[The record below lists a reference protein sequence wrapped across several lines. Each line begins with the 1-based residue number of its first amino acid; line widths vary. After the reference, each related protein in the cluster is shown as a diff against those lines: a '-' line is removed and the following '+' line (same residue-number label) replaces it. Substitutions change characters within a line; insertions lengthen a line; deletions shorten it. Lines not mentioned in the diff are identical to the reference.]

1 MSGIVDKIIM
11 PGGVDTACVTP
22 DGKYLLTLAS
32 NKFIKWSLEKG
43 TRVCTVVEKDYMRSM
58 CVTPDGMYVVTGSRD
73 NKARMWNVQTP
84 SDTTQAMFAPQPHI
98 DGHRLVRT
106 FEGHSGTVTSVCVTP
121 DGNYLVT
128 GSSDKTSR
136 VWNLHNGE
144 LVRTLRGRRSG
155 EVVTVCLTPDGKRV
169 VTTSLGLVTNTD
181 TARVWKLDS
190 GELLGVFDLGC
201 HTDSTCVTPDGMYLV
216 VGSWGDDSAHMFR
229 LCDGAHVRTFH
240 GHSLMV
246 TSVCVTPDGK
256 HLVTGSFDD
265 TGRVWNL
272 GSGQCVRTLGGHFC
286 SVTSCV
292 TPDGKHVVT
301 ASGDIARVWPLAK
314 ARWGQLRGKFW
325 GEKLLRWWH
334 SVVWMP
340 GSRLAIA
347 TACEFY
353 ARAKRVKVE

>member
-1 MSGIVDKIIM
+1 MSGLVDKIIM
-11 PGGVDTACVTP
+11 AGGVDTACVTP
-22 DGKYLLTLAS
+22 DGKYLLTLAR
-32 NKFIKWSLEKG
+32 NRFIKWSLEKG
-43 TRVCTVVEKDYMRSM
+43 TRVCTVVEKEYMRSM

-73 NKARMWNVQTP
+73 NKARVWNVQTP
-84 SDTTQAMFAPQPHI
+84 GDTTQAMFAPQPHL

-106 FEGHSGTVTSVCVTP
+106 FEGHSDTVTSVCVTP

-169 VTTSLGLVTNTD
+169 VTTSFGLVTNTD

-216 VGSWGDDSAHMFR
+216 VGSWSRDSARMFR

-240 GHSLMV
+240 GHSIMV

-272 GSGQCVRTLGGHFC
+272 VSGQCVRILGGHSC

-301 ASGDIARVWPLAK
+301 ASGEIAHVWPLAK
-314 ARWGQLRGKFW
+314 ARWAQLRGKFW
-325 GEKLLRWWH
+325 GEKLLWWWH

-340 GSRLAIA
+340 GSRQAIA